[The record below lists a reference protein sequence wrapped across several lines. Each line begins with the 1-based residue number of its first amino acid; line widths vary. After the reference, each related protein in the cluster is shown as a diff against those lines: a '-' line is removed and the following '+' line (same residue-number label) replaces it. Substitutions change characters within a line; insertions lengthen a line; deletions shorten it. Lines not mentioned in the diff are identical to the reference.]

1 MNPDLAA
8 FYRKLLAAQPNISSL
23 DAVTAG
29 RAEFGS
35 WFASPTIADH
45 AAALRFAREARQ
57 AVADLHA
64 ENVANA
70 RKITE
75 D

>member
-8 FYRKLLAAQPNISSL
+8 FYRRLLAEQPDIGSL
-23 DAVTAG
+23 QAVGYGIERFGRGFTAP
-29 RAEFGS
+29 S
-35 WFASPTIADH
+35 LADH